1 MLLNHHRL
9 WGSYILTYRS
19 DLTHYCLPSPKNLLT
34 LCPLWLRNQHFFF
47 FINTDKQYVL
57 LPNVLFISSDTKTS
71 WPQLWKLQIPVLKTP
86 LAPLWARTITQDH
99 THTQRARLY
108 NKEPL
113 GPPWV
118 LNSQRSGSLA
128 SSPLFLFSPGY
139 PILSLP
145 CASCYAEGMV
155 FWSVLHTNW
164 TKIVLRGLL
173 GHYSSR
179 WPPW

>member
-19 DLTHYCLPSPKNLLT
+19 DLTPYCLPSPKKLLT

-71 WPQLWKLQIPVLKTP
+71 WPQLLKTTNSSP
-86 LAPLWARTITQDH
+86 QNPISPSMSSDNNPRS
-99 THTQRARLY
+99 HTQKARLY